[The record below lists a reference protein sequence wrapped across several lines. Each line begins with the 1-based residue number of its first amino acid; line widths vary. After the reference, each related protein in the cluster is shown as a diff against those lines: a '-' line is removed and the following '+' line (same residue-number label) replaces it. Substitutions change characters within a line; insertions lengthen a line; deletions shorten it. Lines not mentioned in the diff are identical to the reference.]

1 MSGVEIELRGVTKTF
16 DRSVEAVAPMDL
28 DLRPGRV
35 TALLGPTG
43 CGKSTLLRMIGGVET
58 PTAGSVALRP
68 KPPLLPRGAL
78 PCCPCGGHTPRTKR
92 APRASATA

>member
-58 PTAGSVALRP
+58 PVRRRRRKGGMGFGLMPRLPAVTIGS
-68 KPPLLPRGAL
+68 
-78 PCCPCGGHTPRTKR
+78 
-92 APRASATA
+92 